1 MNCEQCVPNFCRANK
16 MIPVKIK
23 KISYYHPS
31 RSYAVILEEIDG
43 DRNLPVLVGAYEAQ
57 SIAIAMEFVETS
69 RPLTH
74 DLIVNMINEIE
85 GKISAIKITRVED
98 GIYFSSIDIKS
109 KTFGSKIIDS
119 RPSDALAIALR
130 VHAPILVA
138 NDVMKEAIVW
148 EEDSLLIE
156 DEIKQSPEMEVL
168 EKQLQKAIDKEQYE
182 IAARIR
188 DKINDIDN

>member
-1 MNCEQCVPNFCRANK
+1 

-57 SIAIAMEFVETS
+57 SIAMAMEFVETP

-85 GKISAIKITRVED
+85 GKVSAIKITKVED
-98 GIYFSSIDIKS
+98 GVYFSSIDIDS
-109 KTFGSKIIDS
+109 KLFGNKKIDS

-138 NDVMKEAIVW
+138 ADVMKEAIVW
-148 EEDSLLIE
+148 EEDSIMIE

-168 EKQLQKAIDKEQYE
+168 EQQLQKAIDREQYE

-188 DKINDIDN
+188 DKINDIDH

>member
-1 MNCEQCVPNFCRANK
+1 

-57 SIAIAMEFVETS
+57 SIAMAMEFVETP

-85 GKISAIKITRVED
+85 GKVSAIKITKVED
-98 GIYFSSIDIKS
+98 GVYFSSIDIDS
-109 KTFGSKIIDS
+109 KLFGNKKIDS

-138 NDVMKEAIVW
+138 TDVMKEAIVW
-148 EEDSLLIE
+148 EKDSLMIE

-168 EKQLQKAIDKEQYE
+168 EQQLQKPLIENSTKSLHESE
-182 IAARIR
+182 T
-188 DKINDIDN
+188 K